1 MPQRPLGITII
12 AIVAAAGGLLSLFG
26 GASRLAGMGT
36 GPIALAY
43 IVIVFGI
50 LGLALGAGFFSG
62 ARWAWMAGIIIY
74 VISIGL
80 GISEILYGGKVGLF
94 GGISISIVM
103 IVIPAPP
110 HDARPSHSRSNH
122 YGVFSRHYRFLI
134 VQVALP
140 TIRTQFLATLA
151 DSQWIIGAYGLTL
164 AGFLMLMGRAGDV
177 YGQKKIF
184 IGGIVLFTIAS
195 MAGGL
200 APSPLV
206 LIIFRA
212 PQGNGGAISTV
223 KPFAIF
229 IRIFPQGPQMER
241 ALRGLAAVPS

>member
-80 GISEILYGGKVGLF
+80 GISEILYGGNVGL
-94 GGISISIVM
+94 
-103 IVIPAPP
+103 
-110 HDARPSHSRSNH
+110 
-122 YGVFSRHYRFLI
+122 
-134 VQVALP
+134 
-140 TIRTQFLATLA
+140 
-151 DSQWIIGAYGLTL
+151 IG
-164 AGFLMLMGRAGDV
+164 GFLKNHSG
-177 YGQKKIF
+177 K
-184 IGGIVLFTIAS
+184 S
-195 MAGGL
+195 H
-200 APSPLV
+200 
-206 LIIFRA
+206 
-212 PQGNGGAISTV
+212 
-223 KPFAIF
+223 
-229 IRIFPQGPQMER
+229 
-241 ALRGLAAVPS
+241 